1 MHETFYESINGS
13 EGVNVKKAMK
23 VSIAAISLVVFLLLS
38 GCGTTVHNTH
48 ITSDPSGALLFYND
62 KIVGETPCDVVLSQR
77 KGDYNIYTFKAVKE
91 DYKPARKAYKEQ
103 LYYETVADVVP
114 EALHF
119 DLEKRKM
126 HQIYIT
132 SVPSNVVILLNGE
145 VIGETPF
152 NAMIQ
157 ERIGNYRVFSF
168 VATKD
173 GYQQV
178 KKELK
183 EFAPQKNGATFEFP
197 ATMHFDLEK
206 Q

>member
-1 MHETFYESINGS
+1 MKTAL
-13 EGVNVKKAMK
+13 NV
-23 VSIAAISLVVFLLLS
+23 STIAISVVLFLLLN
-38 GCGTTVHNTH
+38 GCGTTVHRTH
-48 ITSDPSGALLFYND
+48 ITSEPSGALLFYND
-62 KIVGETPCDVVLSQR
+62 KIVGETPCDVVLPQR

-103 LYYETVADVVP
+103 LYYETVTDVVP
-114 EALHF
+114 EAMHF

-126 HQIYIT
+126 HQIYMT
-132 SVPSNVVILLNGE
+132 SLPPGVVIILNGE

-157 ERIGNYRVFSF
+157 ERIGDYRIFKF

-178 KKELK
+178 KKELM
-183 EFAPQKNGATFEFP
+183 EFAPQKNGAVFEFP